1 MMIEPTETESKETL
15 DAFIESM
22 IQIAQLAET
31 SAEELRTAPHNTV
44 VGRLDDVTA
53 ARRPILRWTSPEE

>member
-1 MMIEPTETESKETL
+1 
-15 DAFIESM
+15 M